1 MALVQISLFCIL
13 KADISSFPWYLVYQ
27 SLSKAVSAS
36 VDLLY
41 NIKMCA
47 PINNS
52 FLFRYENDVKHV
64 PILQGLNGYGFAE
77 PHNIYK
83 TLEDLI
89 NHYHNQSLRMHNN
102 KLDTTL
108 RTPYRLIESKDVEP
122 IYE

>member
-1 MALVQISLFCIL
+1 MVKKLFQLLLIL
-13 KADISSFPWYLVYQ
+13 C
-27 SLSKAVSAS
+27 
-36 VDLLY
+36 
-41 NIKMCA
+41 NIKLHA
-47 PINNS
+47 PINIS
-52 FLFRYENDVKHV
+52 FVFRYENDVKHV
-64 PILQGLNGYGFAE
+64 PILQGPNGYGFAE